1 MAIESL
7 KRILRIPTL
16 RKEKDVDF
24 PPYWQKRPKQQKDK
38 KKGRGRIDIKV

>member
-7 KRILRIPTL
+7 KRIVQIPTV

-24 PPYWQKRPKQQKDK
+24 PPYSQKRPKQQKDK
-38 KKGRGRIDIKV
+38 KKGRGGIDIKV